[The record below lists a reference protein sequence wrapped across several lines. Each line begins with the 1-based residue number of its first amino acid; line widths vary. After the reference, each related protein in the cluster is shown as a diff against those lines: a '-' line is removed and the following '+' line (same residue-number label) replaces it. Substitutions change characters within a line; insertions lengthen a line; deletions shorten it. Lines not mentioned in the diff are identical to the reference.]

1 MKYRQINLD
10 FHTSECVKNIGEKFS
25 KEQFQEALKVGHIDS
40 ITLFSKC
47 HHGWSYHPTKANQMH
62 PNLDFDLFGSQVEA
76 AKEIGVRTQAY
87 LSAGLD
93 EKELKIHPEWASIAQ
108 WEHDEGID
116 DPLNTDRVG
125 YHGICLNTPYLDKLL
140 TQIREVLTN
149 YDVDG
154 VFLDIVGVHPC
165 YCKNC
170 VNQLI
175 SEGKNPENL
184 NDALDL
190 AERVYKNYTDRVR
203 QTIDEVRP
211 GLAVFHNG
219 GHIRHGRRDLAYVDS
234 HLELESLP
242 TGGWGYDHFPISASY
257 ARTLGMEY
265 LGMTGKFHTTW
276 GEFGGFKHPNA
287 LRYEVALAAANCA
300 GSSVGDQ
307 LHPSGL
313 MDMATYQLIGNA
325 YKELEKAEPWLKGY
339 KNIADIAVLSNE
351 AIGNYY
357 NREKK
362 LNQTFATNV
371 KKSDAGCS
379 RILLEGKY
387 LFNYIDTEEDFNKY
401 KVLILPDNVIVDDF
415 IKEKICGFIENGGKL
430 LATGMSA
437 IMNDK
442 QEFAFDFGCEYNGE
456 ALYNPDYF
464 RPKFE
469 LKSLLNSAFVMY
481 SKGTRITVTDG
492 EVLGWR
498 ENPYFN
504 RTKEHFCSHRHTPN
518 NFYDTEPGYVEGRDG
533 IYIGWNVFEDYAE
546 HGNIVFKEMVIYALD
561 RLLADGKSILTNLP
575 AQGVVT
581 LTQKGSTKIVH
592 LLYASPVK
600 RGTNVDIIE
609 DLIPIYDTAV
619 SVISN
624 IPKRVYMPLCDE
636 EIPFEYKDGRVDFNV
651 NKFIC
656 NAMIA
661 IEE

>member
-1 MKYRQINLD
+1 
-10 FHTSECVKNIGEKFS
+10 
-25 KEQFQEALKVGHIDS
+25 
-40 ITLFSKC
+40 
-47 HHGWSYHPTKANQMH
+47 
-62 PNLDFDLFGSQVEA
+62 
-76 AKEIGVRTQAY
+76 
-87 LSAGLD
+87 
-93 EKELKIHPEWASIAQ
+93 
-108 WEHDEGID
+108 
-116 DPLNTDRVG
+116 
-125 YHGICLNTPYLDKLL
+125 
-140 TQIREVLTN
+140 
-149 YDVDG
+149 
-154 VFLDIVGVHPC
+154 
-165 YCKNC
+165 
-170 VNQLI
+170 
-175 SEGKNPENL
+175 
-184 NDALDL
+184 
-190 AERVYKNYTDRVR
+190 
-203 QTIDEVRP
+203 
-211 GLAVFHNG
+211 
-219 GHIRHGRRDLAYVDS
+219 
-234 HLELESLP
+234 
-242 TGGWGYDHFPISASY
+242 
-257 ARTLGMEY
+257 
-265 LGMTGKFHTTW
+265 
-276 GEFGGFKHPNA
+276 
-287 LRYEVALAAANCA
+287 
-300 GSSVGDQ
+300 
-307 LHPSGL
+307 
-313 MDMATYQLIGNA
+313 
-325 YKELEKAEPWLKGY
+325 
-339 KNIADIAVLSNE
+339 
-351 AIGNYY
+351 
-357 NREKK
+357 
-362 LNQTFATNV
+362 
-371 KKSDAGCS
+371 
-379 RILLEGKY
+379 
-387 LFNYIDTEEDFNKY
+387 
-401 KVLILPDNVIVDDF
+401 
-415 IKEKICGFIENGGKL
+415 
-430 LATGMSA
+430 MSA

-624 IPKRVYMPLCDE
+624 KPKRVYMPLCDE